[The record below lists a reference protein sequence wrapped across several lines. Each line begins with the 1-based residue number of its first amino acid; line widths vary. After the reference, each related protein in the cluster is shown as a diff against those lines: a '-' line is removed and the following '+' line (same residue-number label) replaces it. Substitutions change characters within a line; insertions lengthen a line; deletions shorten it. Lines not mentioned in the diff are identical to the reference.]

1 MFSVLYVDDERDLLE
16 ICKIFLEQSPEFSV
30 KTAASGAEALE
41 LLSTHPFDAII
52 SDYQM
57 PGMDGIALLK
67 TVRTQY
73 GDIPF
78 ILFTGRGR
86 EEIVIEAINN
96 GADFYLQ
103 KGGDVKAQFAELAHK
118 IRQATARRQ
127 AEISLVESE
136 KRLAEI
142 IDFLPDATFAI
153 NRDGIII
160 AWNRAIEEMTGL
172 SAEAMLGKG
181 DHEYA
186 LPFYGTRRPILIDLI
201 FSPEHEVEHYYSS
214 ILRAGATITAET
226 NLPHPR
232 GNQITVLAKAGPLYN
247 RQGELAGAI
256 EAIRDITERK
266 KADDELRAAYEQIT
280 ASEEELR
287 EQYDALSITEQQVR
301 DNASRLE
308 YMLGFFERANA
319 HEKDLLNYAV
329 EGAGIVTGSPLGY
342 LAFLNEDESELA
354 MYAWSRSAMVE
365 CSLREKPVVY
375 KTAETGLWG
384 EAVRQRRPVITN
396 DYAAPN
402 PQKKGYPVGHP
413 VIVRHMNL
421 PVIDNGRIVLVA
433 GVANKPHDYTDDDVS
448 QLSLL
453 MQGLWQVV
461 RQKKTQND
469 LLESE
474 EKYHSLFENSV
485 IGIFRTTLEGKFS
498 AINTTFA
505 RIGGYESAEEMM
517 GAISDIRT
525 QLYVEPEDRNRFMDS
540 LMADGKVTDFT
551 ARFYHR
557 DGHPL
562 WVKINAR
569 AVCDTEGSIR
579 FYEGTIEDITEQK
592 TIKDAF
598 DREKI
603 FSDAV
608 MDSVPGL
615 LYLYD
620 SDGRLVRWNKAH
632 EIITGYTAE
641 ELNGMHVLDWYK
653 GDENAIRRITE
664 GVERALTKG
673 HAWAEAELTTK
684 DGRKIP
690 FHLTAKKLVIDGK
703 IYFTG
708 IGIDIS
714 DRKKAEDEL
723 KKSFERLTA
732 SEEELREQFDM
743 LAESE
748 KKIRLSEERLSLA
761 LEAADEGLWDWDLT
775 TNLAYFSPQYY
786 RMLGY
791 EPGAF
796 EGSYERWRALVHPD
810 DLSGTEAAIRTS
822 IQERKSFDLEFR
834 LRMQDGSWKWI
845 LGRGKVVELDDQG
858 EPVRMAGTH
867 VDISRRRAIEETLRE
882 KTEELDRY
890 FTSSLDLLCI
900 ADTEGYFRKLNPE
913 WGRVLGYTLADLEGC
928 KFFDFVH
935 PEDLPAT
942 LDAVSRLKD
951 QEQILN
957 FTNRYRHR
965 DGTYRW
971 IEWRSHPAGNLIY
984 AAARDITHHK
994 EAEEALRQSE
1004 AKYRTIIENIQ
1015 DVYYRSDTEGNLI
1028 MASPSIL
1035 PLLGYESLD
1044 ELLGKNIGRDVW
1056 AFPERRQA
1064 FLDIIQREG
1073 EVKDFE
1079 VSLRRRDGDLVLVST
1094 SSHFYTNKDGVPGG
1108 VEGIF
1113 HDITAIRKADQQM
1126 QLLAGLME
1134 LSPASITV
1142 HSDDGR
1148 FLYANQRTFE
1158 LHGYTREEFLALNLH
1173 ELDVPS
1179 SEEHIRERIDTLRR
1193 TGEASFDVEHYK
1205 KDGSRIPLHVA
1216 IRLIRWDSHDAIL
1229 SVATDLS
1236 ERKKAGQ
1243 ALRDMERLYR
1253 IIVNNSHDIIY
1264 TLRSDGTLTFIS
1276 PSWTACLGH
1285 EPGEVLGK
1293 SFRNFVH
1300 PEDIPD
1306 CEDFLVR
1313 TLSLCKVQPGI
1324 EFRVFHKDGTI
1335 HWYRTTLMPVID
1347 DNGAVITLVGNAVDF
1362 TDYRLAEEALR
1373 ESEARYRSVIEN
1385 IQDAFVR
1392 SDRKGNLIMASPS
1405 AAILFGYDVPEEI
1418 LGRPINSFYL
1428 HPEIRPGL
1436 IEKMEREKE
1445 LADLMIDFR
1454 RKDGSTFQGS
1464 VNAHFIY
1471 NAEGEPDGV
1480 ECSIHD
1486 VTEYRAMEQAIR
1498 EANRK
1503 LSLLNSITRHDVVN
1517 QLTILQGFAQIAAL
1531 KKGDPVIED
1540 YLKKILAAADTITR
1554 QIEFT
1559 RTYQD
1564 LGVQAPT
1571 WIPVETVIDHVTS
1584 QVPIRFSKT
1593 CAGIEIFSDPMLERV
1608 FFNLVDNASR
1618 HGGRVTEITVRCER
1632 EPDDLLLIVEDN
1644 GIGIPLGEKEKI
1656 FGRGYGKNSGL
1667 GLFLAREILSI
1678 TGIRIREAGIEGRGA
1693 RFEMLVPKNAFRVTA
1708 AKGR

>member
-16 ICKIFLEQSPEFSV
+16 LCKIFLEQSPEFSV
-30 KTAASGAEALE
+30 TTAASGGEALG
-41 LLSTHPFDAII
+41 LLSTHQFDAII

-67 TVRTQY
+67 NVRTQY

-186 LPFYGTRRPILIDLI
+186 LPFYGKRRPILIDLI
-201 FSPEHEVEHYYSS
+201 FSHEHEVEPYYSN

-232 GNQITVLAKAGPLYN
+232 GNPITVLAKAGPLYN

-256 EAIRDITERK
+256 EAIRDIAERK

-301 DNASRLE
+301 ENASRLE
-308 YMLGFFERANA
+308 YMLGFFERANS
-319 HEKDLLNYAV
+319 HEKDLMNYAV

-354 MYAWSRSAMVE
+354 MYAWSRSAMAE
-365 CSLREKPVVY
+365 CSLREKPIVY
-375 KTAETGLWG
+375 KTGETGLWG

-402 PQKKGYPVGHP
+402 PQKKGYPGGHP
-413 VIVRHMNL
+413 VIVRHMNI

-485 IGIFRTTLEGKFS
+485 IGIFRTTPEGKFS

-505 RIGGYESAEEMM
+505 RIGGYDSAEEMM
-517 GAISDIRT
+517 EAISDIRT
-525 QLYVEPEDRNRFMDS
+525 QLYVDPEDRNRFMEA
-540 LMADGKVTDFT
+540 LVADGNVTDFT

-562 WVKINAR
+562 WIQINAR
-569 AVCDTEGSIR
+569 AVRDSEGSVR

-598 DREKI
+598 DHEKT

-673 HAWAEAELTTK
+673 HAWAEAELTTR

-690 FHLTAKKLVIDGK
+690 FHFTAKKLVIDGK

-748 KKIRLSEERLSLA
+748 KQIRLSEERLSLA

-867 VDISRRRAIEETLRE
+867 VDISRRRAIEEALRE

-928 KFFDFVH
+928 RFFDFVH

-994 EAEEALRQSE
+994 EAEEALR
-1004 AKYRTIIENIQ
+1004 
-1015 DVYYRSDTEGNLI
+1015 
-1028 MASPSIL
+1028 
-1035 PLLGYESLD
+1035 
-1044 ELLGKNIGRDVW
+1044 
-1056 AFPERRQA
+1056 
-1064 FLDIIQREG
+1064 
-1073 EVKDFE
+1073 
-1079 VSLRRRDGDLVLVST
+1079 
-1094 SSHFYTNKDGVPGG
+1094 
-1108 VEGIF
+1108 
-1113 HDITAIRKADQQM
+1113 
-1126 QLLAGLME
+1126 
-1134 LSPASITV
+1134 
-1142 HSDDGR
+1142 
-1148 FLYANQRTFE
+1148 
-1158 LHGYTREEFLALNLH
+1158 
-1173 ELDVPS
+1173 
-1179 SEEHIRERIDTLRR
+1179 
-1193 TGEASFDVEHYK
+1193 
-1205 KDGSRIPLHVA
+1205 
-1216 IRLIRWDSHDAIL
+1216 
-1229 SVATDLS
+1229 
-1236 ERKKAGQ
+1236 
-1243 ALRDMERLYR
+1243 
-1253 IIVNNSHDIIY
+1253 
-1264 TLRSDGTLTFIS
+1264 
-1276 PSWTACLGH
+1276 
-1285 EPGEVLGK
+1285 
-1293 SFRNFVH
+1293 
-1300 PEDIPD
+1300 
-1306 CEDFLVR
+1306 
-1313 TLSLCKVQPGI
+1313 
-1324 EFRVFHKDGTI
+1324 
-1335 HWYRTTLMPVID
+1335 
-1347 DNGAVITLVGNAVDF
+1347 
-1362 TDYRLAEEALR
+1362 

-1385 IQDAFVR
+1385 IQDAFIR

-1418 LGRPINSFYL
+1418 LGRPIYSFYQ

-1445 LADLMIDFR
+1445 LVDQMIDFR

-1471 NAEGEPDGV
+1471 NAEGEPDGI

-1517 QLTILQGFAQIAAL
+1517 QLTILQGFAQIAAM

-1564 LGVQAPT
+1564 LGVQAPA
-1571 WIPVETVIDHVTS
+1571 WIPVETVIDHVAC

-1608 FFNLVDNASR
+1608 FYNLVDNANR
-1618 HGGRVTEITVRCER
+1618 HGARVTEITVRCER
-1632 EPDDLLLIVEDN
+1632 EPDGLLLIVEDN
-1644 GIGIPLGEKEKI
+1644 GIGIPLEEKEKI
-1656 FGRGYGKNSGL
+1656 FIRGYGKNTGL

-1678 TGIRIREAGIEGRGA
+1678 TGIRIRETGIEGRGA
-1693 RFEMLVPKNAFRVTA
+1693 RFEMLVPKNAFRITA
-1708 AKGR
+1708 VKGR